1 MDAVLLLRVFG
12 ALGASTVTGGR
23 LLLWACAWEA
33 RTSTDTN
40 TTEPNIVALIAA
52 ALPNQRCFLSDKAT
66 PTSDDPQFRRTDS
79 RERAQLC
86 ADERRA
92 MRTSMGDAIGIPH
105 AQNRIA

>member
-1 MDAVLLLRVFG
+1 MDEALLRVFG

-23 LLLWACAWEA
+23 LLLWACAWDA

-66 PTSDDPQFRRTDS
+66 PTNDDPQFRRTDVDRTQRS
-79 RERAQLC
+79 CVLRASND
-86 ADERRA
+86 ADFYW
-92 MRTSMGDAIGIPH
+92 
-105 AQNRIA
+105 